1 MKLEQTM
8 RRKSRELALQIL
20 FQTEFT
26 PEVSIQDMISLFE
39 KKIESSVM
47 DYTLLLVKG
56 VKAHKD
62 KIDSR
67 IQEASTHWKI
77 DRMASVDRNI
87 LRSAVF
93 EMLFAQEMIEP
104 KIVINESIEIAKIYG
119 TQDSAAFVNGLLDQI
134 VRNDRRA

>member
-1 MKLEQTM
+1 M

-26 PEVSIQDMISLFE
+26 PELTVSEVASLFE
-39 KKIESSVM
+39 KKIESPIM
-47 DYTLLLVKG
+47 DYTLSIVQG
-56 VKAHKD
+56 VKNHKE

-67 IQEASTHWKI
+67 IQEASRHWKI

-93 EMLFAQEMIEP
+93 EMLHSSEP
-104 KIVINESIEIAKIYG
+104 IDHKIVINEAIEIAKIYG
-119 TQDSAAFVNGLLDQI
+119 TQDSASFVNGVLDQI
-134 VRNDRRA
+134 IRNDRV